1 MRVILLGCA
10 LLVALPAAAQS
21 PPPGKQLPRLPAEY
35 QKRLDETEAQVLD
48 FKMELFERR
57 AAIERLA
64 EEILYGTV
72 GASVLVLLHE
82 NELGASFT
90 LQKVRY
96 LLDGKP
102 LLYRENDDEELEDA
116 ESLQVYRGPVDP
128 GLHEL
133 VVEHELRGNGPF
145 FTYVEGY
152 RFKLTS
158 RYVFHA
164 EKGRLTRVAAVAYE
178 RGDATTPMDQRPY
191 LRYSIQKTRLTPEVL
206 KAIGLGE

>member
-1 MRVILLGCA
+1 MRVVLLGCA

-21 PPPGKQLPRLPAEY
+21 PPPTGQLPRLPAEY
-35 QKRLDETEAQVLD
+35 QKRLNETEAQMLD

-72 GASVLVLLHE
+72 GASVLALHHE
-82 NELGASFT
+82 NEFGASFT
-90 LQKVRY
+90 LQTVRY

-102 LLYRENDDEELEDA
+102 LLYRENENGELEDA
-116 ESLQVYRGPVDP
+116 ESFLVYRGPVDP
-128 GLHEL
+128 GHHEL
-133 VVEHELRGNGPF
+133 VVEYELRGNGPF

-152 RFKLTS
+152 RFKMTS

-164 EKGRLTRVAAVAYE
+164 EKGRLTRLKAVAYE
-178 RGDATTPMDQRPY
+178 RGDATTPMDERPY
-191 LRYSIQKTRLTPEVL
+191 LCYGIEKTRLTPEVL
-206 KAIGLGE
+206 KAIGLGK